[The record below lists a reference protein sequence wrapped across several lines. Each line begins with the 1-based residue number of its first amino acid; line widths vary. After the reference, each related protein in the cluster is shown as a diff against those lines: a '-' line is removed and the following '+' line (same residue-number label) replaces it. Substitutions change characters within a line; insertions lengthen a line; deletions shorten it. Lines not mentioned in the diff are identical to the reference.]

1 MHDDAEN
8 AHSAPRRRGGAQP
21 GEVAGEITN
30 AYVLRAAR
38 ALLRDM
44 KRSPADIVQDGP
56 RPYDD
61 PRISDDALE
70 AALVRLGA
78 LNPEHTT
85 AADAAAN
92 DAGPGQGEG
101 EDDAPPSET

>member
-1 MHDDAEN
+1 MHEV
-8 AHSAPRRRGGAQP
+8 AHGAPRRRGGAPP

-44 KRSPADIVQDGP
+44 KRGPADVVQVGP

-61 PRISDDALE
+61 PRISGDALE

-78 LNPEHTT
+78 LDPEHTT
-85 AADAAAN
+85 AADAAAS
-92 DAGPGQGEG
+92 DAGPGEGEG
-101 EDDAPPSET
+101 EDAAPPGET